1 MIHAADC
8 ALDIEKAT
16 EASLNL
22 VIQSVA
28 LASGVIKEDD
38 YLIDFKTLSGTHIQR
53 VHQGNK
59 FR

>member
-1 MIHAADC
+1 M
-8 ALDIEKAT
+8 DIEKAT

-53 VHQGNK
+53 FHQGK
-59 FR
+59 KPD